1 MNRIVFVFMKN
12 PPGIIQGIKQ
22 KQKQKQKQNIETDAS

>member
-22 KQKQKQKQNIETDAS
+22 KQNIETDAS

>member
-22 KQKQKQKQNIETDAS
+22 KQKQKQNIETDAS

>member
-1 MNRIVFVFMKN
+1 MNKIVFVFLKN

-22 KQKQKQKQNIETDAS
+22 KQKQKQNTETDAS

>member
-12 PPGIIQGIKQ
+12 PAGIIQGI
-22 KQKQKQKQNIETDAS
+22 KQKQKQNIETDAS